1 MFLFLLFQIWDRW
14 LFTIGRKN
22 SKFDDDGGDNNF
34 TVVTSLVDQ
43 DDKLADDDYDKDKC
57 EVVGSPPWG
66 LLKPAKQ
73 IHPSYTPGQT

>member
-1 MFLFLLFQIWDRW
+1 MMIMIK
-14 LFTIGRKN
+14 TNVMMMMMMKGITN
-22 SKFDDDGGDNNF
+22 
-34 TVVTSLVDQ
+34 
-43 DDKLADDDYDKDKC
+43 DKCDDDDYDKDKC